1 MNKYIFLLLFV
12 LCSSVLCAQKQELDE
27 FNFRMFNEMC
37 ADKPNE
43 NIIYSP
49 VSMNLT
55 MGMILNG
62 ADEESQNEIKDA
74 MGLGKYSVEELNECL
89 KKSLV
94 GVTYTVGNNYFSI
107 EAPNAVWLQKGY
119 DYKKSYVNTLKEYY
133 NTQLFNVDFSSP
145 EGVDSINK
153 WTEEQSQ
160 GMLPKIHEKSL
171 SNTQLD
177 IESNLLFKDRLYYV
191 NDRGNVAGTF
201 NNADGSKVNV
211 NIMNVINNYHRPSYS
226 IGGFLITSL
235 YFDSYQSSGGI
246 AGPGSW
252 SPSRFETYSLVICF
266 PDNADEQN
274 ELLPLFAKDEDSI
287 YLYDDYK
294 KCICHFGDKNVIVP
308 ELALNA
314 RLNLDSCFKKIT
326 GIDLLS
332 NIKLSGISNNQ
343 NIKLSSLCQNI
354 HFCLDGQGSNS
365 SGQTS
370 THSRKRKVQF
380 GTLDLCINRPFK
392 FIIVNQKSRDILFM
406 GSINKL
412 EGEDITDVNSVSDDE
427 KRDVNIYDIY
437 GRKCSSASKPGLYI
451 KNGKKKIVKKY

>member
-191 NDRGNVAGTF
+191 NDRGNVTGTF
-201 NNADGSKVNV
+201 NNADGGKVNV
-211 NIMNVINNYHRPSYS
+211 NMMNVINNYDRMSYS

-235 YFDSYQSSGGI
+235 YFDSYQ
-246 AGPGSW
+246 GPGDSEIW
-252 SPSRFETYSLVICF
+252 TPSRGQWYSMIICF
-266 PDNADEQN
+266 PENADESN
-274 ELLPLFAKDEDSI
+274 GLLPVFAKDEDS
-287 YLYDDYK
+287 LYIDYRE
-294 KCICHFGDKNVIVP
+294 CAIHFGDKNIILP
-308 ELALNA
+308 EISLGTRFNI
-314 RLNLDSCFKKIT
+314 DPFFKKIT
-326 GIDLLS
+326 GVDLLS
-332 NIKLSGISNNQ
+332 DVKLSNISNNPD
-343 NIKLSSLCQNI
+343 ITLSSLNQNI

-370 THSRKRKVQF
+370 AHTRKRKVQL
-380 GTLDLCINRPFK
+380 GTLNLCLNRPFK

>member
-1 MNKYIFLLLFV
+1 MNRYIFLLLFV

-27 FNFRMFNEMC
+27 FNFKMFNEMC

-55 MGMILNG
+55 LGMILNG
-62 ADEESQNEIKDA
+62 ADEESQKKIKDA
-74 MGLGKYSVEELNECL
+74 IGLSKYSMEQLNECL
-89 KKSLV
+89 HESLEK
-94 GVTYTVGNNYFSI
+94 VTYTYGNNYFSI

-133 NTQLFNVDFSSP
+133 NTQLFNVDFSSS

-160 GMLPKIHEKSL
+160 GLLPKIHEKSL
-171 SNTQLD
+171 SDILLD
-177 IESNLLFKDRLYYV
+177 IESNLYFKDRLYYV
-191 NDRGNVAGTF
+191 NDEGNVAGTF

-211 NIMNVINNYHRPSYS
+211 NMVNVITNFRRISYN

-246 AGPGSW
+246 TGSGSW

-287 YLYDDYK
+287 YSYIDNK
-294 KCICHFGDKNVIVP
+294 KCISHLGDKNVLMP
-308 ELALNA
+308 ELSLNT
-314 RLNLDSCFKKIT
+314 RLNLDSYYKKIT
-326 GIDLLS
+326 SMDLLS
-332 NIKLSGISNNQ
+332 DVKLSNISNNPD
-343 NIKLSSLCQNI
+343 ITLSSLNQNI

-370 THSRKRKVQF
+370 AHTRKRKVQL
-380 GTLDLCINRPFK
+380 GTLNLCLNRPFK
-392 FIIVNQKSRDILFM
+392 FIIVNQESRDILFM

-412 EGEDITDVNSVSDDE
+412 EGEDVTNVNSVSSE
-427 KRDVNIYDIY
+427 GKRDGNVYDIH
-437 GRKCSSASKPGLYI
+437 GRKCSSASKPGIYVI
-451 KNGKKKIVKKY
+451 DGKKKIIK